1 LIVEYEPEGFVARIA
16 PAPLLMIVAS

>member
-16 PAPLLMIVAS
+16 PASLLMIVAS